1 MFESSHGGDLH
12 VRKQPHKGN
21 STQVAISNS
30 SIMKNIGDER
40 NDLNKDKSADEQIV
54 HDNSN
59 EANSK
64 NPDENYIIE
73 DDEDYYHGKVDM
85 AEVFPNT
92 DDNPIEYIYT
102 RDSTGR
108 VISVDFRLKVPR
120 NEVEFIRS
128 HDENG
133 GIVDVECRFKKTG
146 EDDTTGN

>member
-1 MFESSHGGDLH
+1 
-12 VRKQPHKGN
+12 
-21 STQVAISNS
+21 
-30 SIMKNIGDER
+30 MKNIGDER
-40 NDLNKDKSADEQIV
+40 NDLNKDKCVDEQLV
-54 HDNSN
+54 HHNSN

-73 DDEDYYHGKVDM
+73 DDEDYHGKVDM

-108 VISVDFRLKVPR
+108 VISVDFCLKVPR

-146 EDDTTGN
+146 KDDTTGSN

>member
-1 MFESSHGGDLH
+1 
-12 VRKQPHKGN
+12 
-21 STQVAISNS
+21 
-30 SIMKNIGDER
+30 MKNTGDER

-73 DDEDYYHGKVDM
+73 DDEDYGKVDM

-146 EDDTTGN
+146 EDDTTGNN

>member
-1 MFESSHGGDLH
+1 
-12 VRKQPHKGN
+12 
-21 STQVAISNS
+21 
-30 SIMKNIGDER
+30 
-40 NDLNKDKSADEQIV
+40 
-54 HDNSN
+54 
-59 EANSK
+59 
-64 NPDENYIIE
+64 
-73 DDEDYYHGKVDM
+73 M

-92 DDNPIEYIYT
+92 DDNLIEYIYA

-108 VISVDFRLKVPR
+108 VISVDFHLKVPR

>member
-1 MFESSHGGDLH
+1 
-12 VRKQPHKGN
+12 
-21 STQVAISNS
+21 
-30 SIMKNIGDER
+30 MKNTGDER
-40 NDLNKDKSADEQIV
+40 NDFNKDKSADEQIV

-73 DDEDYYHGKVDM
+73 DDEDYGKVDM

-108 VISVDFRLKVPR
+108 VISVDLSQGTC

-146 EDDTTGN
+146 EDDTTGNN

>member
-1 MFESSHGGDLH
+1 MNKLFMTIPMKPIPRTLMKTTSS
-12 VRKQPHKGN
+12 RTTRQ
-21 STQVAISNS
+21 
-30 SIMKNIGDER
+30 
-40 NDLNKDKSADEQIV
+40 
-54 HDNSN
+54 
-59 EANSK
+59 
-64 NPDENYIIE
+64 
-73 DDEDYYHGKVDM
+73 DYGKVDM

-92 DDNPIEYIYT
+92 DDNPIEYIYA

-108 VISVDFRLKVPR
+108 VISVDFHLKVPR

>member
-1 MFESSHGGDLH
+1 MNKLFMTIPMKPIPRTLMKTTSSRTTRQDYG
-12 VRKQPHKGN
+12 K
-21 STQVAISNS
+21 
-30 SIMKNIGDER
+30 
-40 NDLNKDKSADEQIV
+40 ADI
-54 HDNSN
+54 
-59 EANSK
+59 
-64 NPDENYIIE
+64 
-73 DDEDYYHGKVDM
+73 M

-92 DDNPIEYIYT
+92 DDNPIEYIYA